1 MTNHLRVGGIEP
13 LTTVDF
19 PGKLA
24 AVVFCQGCPWRC
36 TYCHNAHLQL
46 IRSKQEIPWNDCLN
60 FLKDRVGF
68 LEAVVFS
75 GGEPTMQYP
84 LLPAIQSVRDL
95 GFEIGL
101 HTAGMFPDRL
111 KAVLPL
117 VHWIGFDVKAPLD
130 SGDIRYEKIT
140 GLPESARTVSR
151 SLDLV
156 IASGTPVQVRTTM
169 DRSFLDD
176 SAMEKINRDL
186 SLRGLPE
193 TIRQACR
200 SMTRDQPNVSP

>member
-1 MTNHLRVGGIEP
+1 MTNDLRVGGIEP

-24 AVVFCQGCPWRC
+24 AVVFCQGCPWQC
-36 TYCHNAHLQL
+36 AYCHNTHLQPL
-46 IRSKQEIPWNDCLN
+46 RSKQEVTWNVWMD

-75 GGEPTMQYP
+75 GGEPTMQKQ
-84 LLPAIQSVRDL
+84 LVPAIQIVRGL

-101 HTAGMFPDRL
+101 HTAGMFPNRL

-117 VHWIGFDVKAPLD
+117 VDWIGFDVKAPLD
-130 SGDIRYEKIT
+130 NQDLRYEKIT
-140 GLPESARTVSR
+140 GLPGSAETVSR

-156 IASGTPVQVRTTM
+156 IASGAPVQVRTTM
-169 DRSFLDD
+169 DRSILDD
-176 SAMEKINRDL
+176 TAMEKINRDL
-186 SLRGLPE
+186 TRRGLPE
-193 TIRQACR
+193 TMKQTCR
-200 SMTRDQPNVSP
+200 AVI